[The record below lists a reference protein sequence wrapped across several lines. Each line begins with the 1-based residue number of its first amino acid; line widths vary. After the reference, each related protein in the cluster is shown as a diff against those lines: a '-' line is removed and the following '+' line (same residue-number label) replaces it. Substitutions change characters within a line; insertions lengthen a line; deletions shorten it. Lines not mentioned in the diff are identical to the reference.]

1 MTIVEAM
8 KLRKRLAKK
17 AEDLREKIG
26 KNCAI
31 LDINTPL
38 YGADQEK
45 VLCSWLQSHRDII
58 KKMEEISVAI
68 QKTNIKTD
76 VTIVIDG
83 KEITKSLAAWVLRRR
98 ELAPMDLSAWKAL
111 GDRGLEDQP
120 YHPAEAPKEIK
131 VAKVLRFFDPK
142 LKDAMVDLFSGEPS
156 RIDAKLEVVNA
167 TTELVES
174 VEVNEDELSK

>member
-8 KLRKRLAKK
+8 KTRKRLAKK
-17 AEDLREKIG
+17 AEDLRTKIG

-31 LDINTPL
+31 LDINTPV

-45 VLCSWLQSHRDII
+45 VICSWLQSHRDIV
-58 KKMEEISVAI
+58 KKMEELSVAI

-76 VTIVIDG
+76 VTIILDG
-83 KEITKSLAAWVLRRR
+83 KEVTKSLAAWVLRRR
-98 ELAPMDLSAWKAL
+98 ELAPMDLAAWKTL

-131 VAKVLRFFDPK
+131 VAKVVRFFDPK
-142 LKDAMVDLFSGEPS
+142 TRDAMVDLFEGEPS

-167 TTELVES
+167 TTELVEQVV
-174 VEVNEDELSK
+174 VEEDEPSK